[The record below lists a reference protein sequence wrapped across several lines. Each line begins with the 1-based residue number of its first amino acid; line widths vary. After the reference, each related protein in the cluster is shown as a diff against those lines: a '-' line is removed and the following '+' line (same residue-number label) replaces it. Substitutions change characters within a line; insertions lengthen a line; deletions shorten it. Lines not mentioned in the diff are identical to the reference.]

1 MVPKNISY
9 DFNLHTSRIFMN
21 RLAIGMSTHRL
32 YSQIFNVLFFP
43 NLPYFSLLN
52 IIPNCLIRAVLSGH
66 SIPPN
71 SDIFA
76 RIERAPPYRARSA
89 SSPSL
94 CFPST

>member
-43 NLPYFSLLN
+43 NLPYLIFLISL
-52 IIPNCLIRAVLSGH
+52 
-66 SIPPN
+66 
-71 SDIFA
+71 SDPGGAFGA
-76 RIERAPPYRARSA
+76 QH
-89 SSPSL
+89 PS
-94 CFPST
+94 